1 MKSFNHKLP
10 RIHIS
15 SQLLQLCP
23 PRLYRS
29 GVRLFDSFTTLRIAL
44 FLIQIVVCLDFM
56 YSRCPKDERGAEE
69 S

>member
-1 MKSFNHKLP
+1 MESFNHKLA

-29 GVRLFDSFTTLRIAL
+29 GVRLFDSFTTLENCSILNSDCRL
-44 FLIQIVVCLDFM
+44 LGFYVLSL
-56 YSRCPKDERGAEE
+56 PER
-69 S
+69 